1 MKSKSGKNEPL
12 ATKAAVTEKAREG
25 RLSFAS
31 NTGFLMTCTA
41 TVGAAGTANQWMS
54 LPIPVPT
61 SAPKPTPTPN
71 LALGGGVNGGVG
83 TGPELPPPSG
93 IFRPAAPIA
102 PGW

>member
-41 TVGAAGTANQWMS
+41 LAGAAGTANQWMS
-54 LPIPVPT
+54 L
-61 SAPKPTPTPN
+61 
-71 LALGGGVNGGVG
+71 G
-83 TGPELPPPSG
+83 TGSATG
-93 IFRPAAPIA
+93 IISASAEP
-102 PGW
+102 